1 MNRTPSIRR
10 GLAVLSS
17 ALAIVV
23 LAWFFAR
30 ASGDEAHPIR
40 TVVVPTPTPPVTV
53 IDTLKSGQTLGEVL
67 ESRGVSG
74 IDIVGL
80 VEAIG
85 AYANPRRLRP
95 GTEVRLAIEE
105 SGFPAG
111 LSLRLD
117 PDRTL
122 HVFATDGSQEDSWA
136 SRLDSVPVTTDT
148 ILVAG
153 LVESNLYEAHLSGDV
168 DRLAPGEIHDITFR
182 IAQVFQWQID
192 FWRDLRADDA
202 YRVAIQREVRPDGT
216 MRSAE
221 LLAAE
226 FRNGDTQLT
235 AVRFRPEDSPA
246 VEYYDRDGEAL
257 RSVFLFAPVDLARVT
272 SGFSRRRFHPILR
285 RARPHLGVDY
295 GAPRGTP
302 VRATAPGVVTR
313 AGRWGGYGLAVEI
326 RHANNI
332 RTRYAHLSSI
342 NTGVRAGMR
351 IEQGRQIGRVG
362 STGLST
368 ASHLHYEFLR
378 NGSQVNPARL
388 NLPKADPVPTE
399 DRPRFEQ
406 QRDSAIMLLARVGLP
421 GGQAAG
427 TLSVPA
433 AGGRSED

>member
-1 MNRTPSIRR
+1 MTRTPSIQRR
-10 GLAVLSS
+10 LAVLSS
-17 ALAIVV
+17 ALAIGV
-23 LAWFFAR
+23 LAWWLVPGTGAESR
-30 ASGDEAHPIR
+30 PIR
-40 TVVVPTPTPPVTV
+40 TVVVPTPNPPVTV
-53 IDTLKSGQTLGEVL
+53 IDTLRRGQTLGEVL
-67 ESRGVSG
+67 ENRGISG
-74 IDIVGL
+74 ADIVGL
-80 VEAIG
+80 VDAIG
-85 AYANPRRLRP
+85 AYESVRRLRP
-95 GTEVRLAIEE
+95 GTEIRLAVED

-122 HVFATDGSQEDSWA
+122 HVFATEEASEEGWA

-235 AVRFRPEDSPA
+235 AVRFQPEDSPSI
-246 VEYYDRDGEAL
+246 EYYDRAGEAL

-285 RARPHLGVDY
+285 RSRPHLGVDY

-332 RTRYAHLSSI
+332 RTRYAHLSGISSGI
-342 NTGVRAGMR
+342 RAGAR
-351 IEQGRQIGRVG
+351 VDQGRQIGRVG

-388 NLPKADPVPTE
+388 NLPKADPVPSD

-406 QRDSAIMLLARVGLP
+406 QRDSAITLLAQVELP
-421 GGQAAG
+421 GRQTEGAV
-427 TLSVPA
+427 SVPA